1 MEKLC
6 STTKNKQIDLL
17 PFSMGSKTAMT
28 ACNSLGGQTFIP
40 VTESDNENMLK
51 DFNRKST
58 FLQQMVDSSCGP
70 QRNVWLP
77 IFKMGDSWVH
87 FNNRSQDMVSI
98 GSKVVVN
105 GNDLQNCAYYK
116 TTISFYGDDACA
128 AKFCVFCEWNKKL
141 QFTLR
146 GLCPEATIENYY
158 VLTSYLFF
166 NGLLGKYS
174 IFVTDIYL

>member
-1 MEKLC
+1 
-6 STTKNKQIDLL
+6 
-17 PFSMGSKTAMT
+17 MGSKTAMT

-141 QFTLR
+141 QFILR
-146 GLCPEATIENYY
+146 GLCPESTIENYY